1 MKKTLSIALATL
13 TFGTAMA
20 AGGHSAL
27 SLPGYFGSINNNT
40 NYVIE
45 CSKVIGGY
53 CANNPMP
60 ANGYIQMLPD
70 PGSHM
75 IKFNLMV
82 FEKDK
87 PGKYLDNIPVTYSM
101 QKNGSYAFKTTSL
114 YSKVGIKMITPDT
127 ILLEKKGAK

>member
-1 MKKTLSIALATL
+1 MKKTLLMTL
-13 TFGTAMA
+13 TALSLGTGFA
-20 AGGHSAL
+20 ANSNSAL
-27 SLPGYFGSINNNT
+27 NLPGYFGSINNNT

-70 PGSHM
+70 PGSRQ

-82 FEKDK
+82 FEKNK
-87 PGKYLDNIPVTYSM
+87 PGKYLDNVHVVYSM
-101 QKNGSYAFKTTSL
+101 QKDGNWAFKTTSL
-114 YSKVGIKMITPDT
+114 YKKVGIKMVTPDT
-127 ILLEKKGAK
+127 VLLGNGAK